1 MPKLVK
7 ETTSGAQF
15 TRSMNEGVL
24 ADSQDRVF
32 KIILNAPNEVVNPQ
46 TACGIT
52 IGDQHPVNTEIYCK
66 TFSVR
71 FDGESRMVMIVTF
84 SYESSA
90 HSSQQ
95 PQDDKPPELRAA
107 NWATSTSLIEQPVY
121 VWRKRHGGGFV
132 QPGFGVDPAEVPG
145 GWGNQE
151 PAINPVGDIYEA
163 VSQLTSIV
171 NISIEQWEPSDPT
184 RHCLYGGYINDEV
197 MNLGSLVMQPHTV
210 MFRGVTSQP
219 SVESWGGGTWRG
231 WKSTY
236 EFAYKRNR
244 TKIMIPGPPGGNLP
258 GFAAPSESEVD
269 LGWDVAVPQTGFNVK
284 AFAPPGGADDDPYGQ
299 PLQHGDENSND
310 ATLRQFAGRIV
321 EPAKLF
327 TGVAAG
333 EKVRAMVRVFSYRG
347 GGASQTPSAS
357 PIPLNDDG
365 KPRKDTA
372 NPKVLVYGYQV
383 QPSVNLTQQ
392 LGLRLE

>member
-7 ETTSGAQF
+7 ETTSGTQF
-15 TRSMNEGVL
+15 TRSMNDGVL

-32 KIILNAPNEVVNPQ
+32 KIVLLTPNEVVNPQ
-46 TACGIT
+46 TECGIT

-107 NWATSTSLIEQPVY
+107 NWTTSTSLIEQPVY
-121 VWRKRHGGGFV
+121 RWRKRTGAAAWGG
-132 QPGFGVDPAEVPG
+132 
-145 GWGNQE
+145 QE
-151 PAINPVGDIYEA
+151 PAVNPAGDIYDA

-184 RHCLYGGYINDEV
+184 RHCLYGGYINEEA
-197 MNLGSLVMQPHTV
+197 MNLGSLAMQPHTV

-231 WKSTY
+231 WKCTY
-236 EFAYKRNR
+236 EFAFKRNR
-244 TKIMIPGPPGGNLP
+244 TKIYLANG
-258 GFAAPSESEVD
+258 ESEVD
-269 LGWDVAVPQTGFNVK
+269 LGWDIAVPQTGFNVI
-284 AFAPPGGADDDPYGQ
+284 AFEPPGGGDEDAFGQ
-299 PLQHGDENSND
+299 PLKHGDENSNE

-321 EPAKLF
+321 EPLALAD
-327 TGVAAG
+327 GIDG
-333 EKVRAMVRVFSYRG
+333 GDKVRAMVKVFSYRG

-357 PIPLNDDG
+357 PIPLNDNG
-365 KPRKDTA
+365 SPRNSTA
-372 NPKVLVYGYQV
+372 SPKVLVYGYQV
-383 QPSVNLTQQ
+383 QPSINLTQT
-392 LGLRLE
+392 LALRLE

>member
-46 TACGIT
+46 TECGIT
-52 IGDQHPVNTEIYCK
+52 IGDQHPVNTNIYCK

-107 NWATSTSLIEQPVY
+107 NWSTSTSLIEQPVY
-121 VWRKRHGGGFV
+121 RWYKRTGANTWAGNSAAV
-132 QPGFGVDPAEVPG
+132 NPA
-145 GWGNQE
+145 
-151 PAINPVGDIYEA
+151 GDIYDA
-163 VSQLTSIV
+163 VSQLRSMV

-184 RHCLYGGYINDEV
+184 RHCRYGGYVNDEV

-231 WKSTY
+231 WKATY
-236 EFAYKRNR
+236 EFAYKRNS
-244 TKIMIPGPPGGNLP
+244 TKIYLD
-258 GFAAPSESEVD
+258 AAFGVAVQGEEEVD
-269 LGWDVAVPQTGFNVK
+269 LGWDIAVPQTGFNVK
-284 AFAPPGGADDDPYGQ
+284 AFAPPGNAIDDPYGQ

-321 EPAKLF
+321 EPVKLF

-333 EKVRAMVRVFSYRG
+333 DKVRAMVRVFSYRG

-365 KPRKDTA
+365 RPRKDTA
-372 NPKVLVYGYQV
+372 DPKVLVYGYQV
-383 QPSVNLTQQ
+383 QPSINLTQT
-392 LGLRLE
+392 LALRLE

>member
-32 KIILNAPNEVVNPQ
+32 KIVLNAPNEVVNPQ
-46 TACGIT
+46 TECGIT

-107 NWATSTSLIEQPVY
+107 NWTTSTSLIEQPVY
-121 VWRKRHGGGFV
+121 RWYKRTNLYQWDLG
-132 QPGFGVDPAEVPG
+132 DTPAV
-145 GWGNQE
+145 NS
-151 PAINPVGDIYEA
+151 VGDIYEA
-163 VSQLTSIV
+163 VSQLTSVV
-171 NISIEQWEPSDPT
+171 NISIEQWEPNDPT
-184 RHCLYGGYINDEV
+184 RHSAIGGYINEEV
-197 MNLGSLVMQPHTV
+197 MTLGSLTMEPHTV
-210 MFRGVTSQP
+210 LYRGVSSQP

-231 WKSTY
+231 WKATY
-236 EFAYKRNR
+236 EFTYKPNR
-244 TKIMIPGPPGGNLP
+244 TKIVLANGSP
-258 GFAAPSESEVD
+258 FETEEEVF
-269 LGWDVAVPQTGFNVK
+269 LGWDVAIPQTGFNVL
-284 AFAPPGGADDDPYGQ
+284 AFTPPGGADDDPYGQ

-321 EPAKLF
+321 EPIKLF

-333 EKVRAMVRVFSYRG
+333 EKVRAMVKVFSYRG

-357 PIPLNDDG
+357 PIPLNNNG
-365 KPRKDTA
+365 RPRKSTA
-372 NPKVLVYGYQV
+372 SPKVLVYGYQV
-383 QPSVNLTQQ
+383 QPSINLTQR
-392 LGLRLE
+392 LALRLE